1 MWLVQQWPP
10 QNASQPEAPGA
21 SPISQSWQTSRHL
34 AIISAKIGA
43 AALGVLTARR
53 RRDQDLK
60 IWLPG
65 KHASPTDL
73 HLRASPRKNTCEGDR
88 RGGAEREGSRE
99 AGLRCFGRSHGELRR
114 ATALSTYRRP
124 RRQILG
130 LWTLS
135 TTPALDGEVVCTAR
149 GNEALSRP
157 EDSKAAERDGE
168 AWFPSPKQ
176 TSVIRE
182 DLNVLFQTE
191 EDHQPQEGHV
201 PGEKR
206 PEGTRLPLVWLRRP
220 FSDTAGPRQ
229 GPSRALTFTPKL
241 SVPGIPA

>member
-1 MWLVQQWPP
+1 MSSPTAP
-10 QNASQPEAPGA
+10 APGGQRKPGLSAGSA
-21 SPISQSWQTSRHL
+21 SADTEDQEETPPPR
-34 AIISAKIGA
+34 AP
-43 AALGVLTARR
+43 VLIR
-53 RRDQDLK
+53 
-60 IWLPG
+60 
-65 KHASPTDL
+65 
-73 HLRASPRKNTCEGDR
+73 
-88 RGGAEREGSRE
+88 
-99 AGLRCFGRSHGELRR
+99 
-114 ATALSTYRRP
+114 
-124 RRQILG
+124 
-130 LWTLS
+130 
-135 TTPALDGEVVCTAR
+135 EVVCTAR